1 VRCVLLA
8 ALLVAGCA
16 PVERVKAPANHTT
29 IYRYTSH
36 ACESP
41 LKPNSNTNTK
51 ADDVE
56 LRKMTKSRDD
66 WKRYAE
72 SLELLTPKDADRAP
86 HP

>member
-1 VRCVLLA
+1 MKT
-8 ALLVAGCA
+8 
-16 PVERVKAPANHTT
+16 PTNHTT

-41 LKPNSNTNTK
+41 LKPTAK
-51 ADDVE
+51 GDDGE

-66 WKRYAE
+66 WRRYAE